1 LEEFLV
7 VSFEFSVREQRFRGG
22 FLNSSRK
29 RLTCL
34 GKQRGLEGDLKIKRG
49 APADGLAR
57 LFDFAPTSK
66 MPEL

>member
-1 LEEFLV
+1 LSVL
-7 VSFEFSVREQRFRGG
+7 SFQSENSDFEAVFST
-22 FLNSSRK
+22 LPASASRVWGS
-29 RLTCL
+29 R
-34 GKQRGLEGDLKIKRG
+34 RGLEGDLKIKRG